1 MVVNYSCKDVIMIR
15 LDVSA
20 RLGAVQRLLTQ
31 MTLRN
36 AQLQMQLSHSCH
48 QLTLM
53 FRRKEMLPQDP
64 VMLLSYINTQLR
76 DNYSSLDALIGG
88 LGITK
93 EELDEAIKKLEAIDY
108 RYDDALNQFK

>member
-1 MVVNYSCKDVIMIR
+1 
-15 LDVSA
+15 
-20 RLGAVQRLLTQ
+20 
-31 MTLRN
+31 
-36 AQLQMQLSHSCH
+36 
-48 QLTLM
+48 
-53 FRRKEMLPQDP
+53 
-64 VMLLSYINTQLR
+64 MLLSYLNTQLR